1 MPERESPTLE
11 VSPSS
16 LHASISGQLM
26 RDAHV
31 RSWVR
36 AGAGE
41 LPALALIKEL
51 LNPTIVVLAL
61 LFSTLLH
68 DQPFT
73 GPYRVLA
80 VIAFVVAIEVMGR
93 PRLEPVDS
101 ARWLLRDMR
110 RVVWQWSCAV
120 ALLLLVGFLL
130 KVSDVFSRKVLL
142 TWFMVT
148 PVALLSAQLAARRA
162 MGWLAR
168 QGTITRRQV
177 VVGANE
183 RGCELAAR
191 LAEDPSQGVVQGFFD
206 DRGLERLPGVS
217 AERLLGRF
225 GDLANYVRKHGI
237 HVIYI
242 CLPIS
247 AQARINALLEE
258 LRDTT
263 ASIYFVPDLFTF
275 DLIQARFSQVN
286 GLPLVAICETPF
298 CGLNGVIKRVSDMV
312 LASVAL
318 LLTTPVMIA
327 IAIAVRR
334 SSPGPI
340 LFRQRR
346 YGLEGETFAVYK
358 FRTMTVWEDGQE
370 ISQAQPD
377 DPRVTRLGRFL
388 RRTSLDELP
397 QLFNVLNGTMSLVGP
412 RPHAAAHNEYYRRL
426 VSGYMLRH
434 KVRPGI
440 TGWAQVNGLRGET
453 ANIERMHQ
461 RVQFDLDY
469 LRHWSLGFDF
479 MILLRTALIVI
490 RDDNAY

>member
-1 MPERESPTLE
+1 MPARESPTLG
-11 VSPSS
+11 VNRSS
-16 LHASISGQLM
+16 LHASISGRLT
-26 RDAHV
+26 RDVHV
-31 RSWVR
+31 RNWVR
-36 AGAGE
+36 ASAGE
-41 LPALALIKEL
+41 LPALALLKEL

-61 LFSTLLH
+61 LLSTLLH

-80 VIAFVVAIEVMGR
+80 VLAFIVAIEVMGR
-93 PRLEPVDS
+93 PRLEPLDS
-101 ARWLLRDMR
+101 APWLLPDMR
-110 RVVWQWSCAV
+110 RLVWQWSCAV

-130 KVSDVFSRKVLL
+130 KVSDVFSRKILL

-148 PVALLSAQLAARRA
+148 PVALLSAQLVARRA

-206 DRGLERLPGVS
+206 DRGVERLPGVS

-225 GDLANYVRKHGI
+225 GDLADYVRSHGI

-242 CLPIS
+242 CLPLS
-247 AQARINALLEE
+247 AQPRIRALLEE

-263 ASIYFVPDLFTF
+263 ASIYFVPDLFAF
-275 DLIQARFSQVN
+275 DLIQARFGQIK
-286 GLPLVAICETPF
+286 GLPLLAICETPF
-298 CGLNGVIKRVSDMV
+298 CGLNGVIKRMSDIV

-318 LLTTPVMIA
+318 LLTAPIMIA
-327 IAIAVRR
+327 IAIAVQR

-346 YGLEGETFAVYK
+346 YGLEGEEFDVYK
-358 FRTMTVWEDGQE
+358 FRTMTVCENGAQ
-370 ISQAQPD
+370 IRQARPD
-377 DPRVTRLGRFL
+377 DPRVTPVGRFL

-397 QLFNVLNGTMSLVGP
+397 QLFNVLKGTMSLVGP
-412 RPHAAAHNEYYRRL
+412 RPHAVAHNEHYRRL

-453 ANIERMHQ
+453 ANLERMHQ

-469 LRHWSLGFDF
+469 LRHWSLAFDF

>member
-26 RDAHV
+26 RDTHV

-73 GPYRVLA
+73 GPYRVLS

-130 KVSDVFSRKVLL
+130 KVSEVFSRKILL

-148 PVALLSAQLAARRA
+148 PVALLGAQLAARRA

-168 QGTITRRQV
+168 RGTITRRQV

-247 AQARINALLEE
+247 AQPRINALVEE

-263 ASIYFVPDLFTF
+263 ASIYFVPDSFTF
-275 DLIQARFSQVN
+275 DLIQARFSQIN

-318 LLTTPVMIA
+318 LLTTPIMIA

>member
-1 MPERESPTLE
+1 MSRRL
-11 VSPSS
+11 
-16 LHASISGQLM
+16 ARAARG
-26 RDAHV
+26 RN
-31 RSWVR
+31 WVR

-41 LPALALIKEL
+41 RPALALIKEL
-51 LNPTIVVLAL
+51 FNPSIVVLAL
-61 LFSTLLH
+61 LLSALLH

-80 VIAFVVAIEVMGR
+80 VLAFIVAIEVMGH
-93 PRLEPVDS
+93 PRLEPLDN
-101 ARWLLRDMR
+101 APRLLRDMR
-110 RVVWQWSCAV
+110 RVIFQWSSAV
-120 ALLLLVGFLL
+120 ALLLLLGFML
-130 KVSDVFSRKVLL
+130 KVSDVFSRKVLF
-142 TWFMVT
+142 TWFLAT
-148 PVALLSAQLAARRA
+148 PAALVAGQIIARRTMA
-162 MGWLAR
+162 WLVKH
-168 QGTITRRQV
+168 GTIARRHV

-183 RGCELAAR
+183 LGCELAAR

-206 DRGLERLPGVS
+206 DRAIERLPGMTP
-217 AERLLGRF
+217 ERLLGRF
-225 GDLANYVRKHGI
+225 RDLADYVRSNSI

-247 AQARINALLEE
+247 AQPRIQALLED

-263 ASIYFVPDLFTF
+263 ASIYFVPDLFAF
-275 DLIQARFSQVN
+275 DLIQARFGQVK

-298 CGLNGVIKRVSDMV
+298 CGLNGVIKRSSDIV
-312 LASVAL
+312 LTSIAL
-318 LLTTPVMIA
+318 LLTAPLMIG

-346 YGLEGETFAVYK
+346 YGLEGEEFQVYK
-358 FRTMTVWEDGQE
+358 FRTMTVCEDGVH
-370 ISQAQPD
+370 IRQAQPD
-377 DPRVTRLGRFL
+377 DPRTTRVGRFL

-397 QLFNVLNGTMSLVGP
+397 QLFNVLEGTMSLVGP
-412 RPHAAAHNEYYRRL
+412 RPHAVAHNERYRRL

-453 ANIERMHQ
+453 ANVERMAQ

-469 LRHWSLGFDF
+469 LRHWSLGLDLR
-479 MILLRTALIVI
+479 ILLRTAYIVL
-490 RDDNAY
+490 RDRNAY